1 MKNTN
6 ITYTQQGDY
15 LLTDLKL
22 LEQKKVKIGI
32 FGQRHKIFLL
42 IHHKIICCNL
52 LISCKLAEYL
62 ADINMQETEIV
73 NNGLIFI

>member
-6 ITYTQQGDY
+6 ITYTPQGDY
-15 LLTDLKL
+15 LLPDLKL
-22 LEQKKVKIGI
+22 SEQKNLAIGV

-62 ADINMQETEIV
+62 ADINMQATKIV
-73 NNGLIFI
+73 NNELIFI